1 MEEPNAEPIVRT
13 AREPRHPSLNT
24 SLLSAASQE
33 DTMVDYL
40 KNHPQGFSE
49 MPFNSVDSLILSTL
63 SYLDLD
69 SYPYEDVLGG
79 RCSRRGHRS
88 LLEFESLLNGGWISA
103 SKELPSFVEALLRC
117 RRFATSPCVISC
129 RKTPPP

>member
-1 MEEPNAEPIVRT
+1 MIRTKAGQNMEEPNAEPIVRT

-79 RCSRRGHRS
+79 GRRSRRGHRS
-88 LLEFESLLNGGWISA
+88 LLGVRIASQRRVDFRLERASLL
-103 SKELPSFVEALLRC
+103 C
-117 RRFATSPCVISC
+117 
-129 RKTPPP
+129 